1 MGASAASGFGVGRL
15 AREAYSGGMGW
26 LEDALQSAMAG
37 SRVDLTPKSV
47 VAREDALPG
56 RKEEMQV
63 AERNIVT
70 GNPMVAPF
78 PEGHEQIVLGMGCF
92 WGAEKRM
99 WQLDG
104 VWTTAVGYAG
114 GWTENPTYEEACTGQ
129 TGHTEAVLVDFDP
142 KVISAGEVL
151 AAFFESHDPTT
162 LNRQGND
169 VGTQYRSVILAT
181 TPEQLE
187 LAERMAAGYGE
198 VLAEK
203 GFASVTT
210 EVGLLSDVRSGRF
223 FYAEDYHQQ
232 YLQKVPNGY
241 DCHARTGV
249 ACPIG

>member
-1 MGASAASGFGVGRL
+1 MGASAASGFGVGGL
-15 AREAYSGGMGW
+15 ARGAYSDGMGW

-56 RKEEMQV
+56 REEEMPV

-70 GNPMVAPF
+70 DNPMVAPF

-187 LAERMAAGYGE
+187 LAERMAARYGE